1 MKDFLRKHYKKFIIG
16 VLSLACACSFV
27 GCKGDDEN
35 SAGSTPDSSSS
46 QGSGSETSNIEILL
60 SETNATLLL
69 GDEFWIKA
77 EYTKF
82 EDAVPEWTSSNPAV
96 ASVDATGKV
105 VALLEGSATITVSY
119 LDKKATCEIV
129 VERNDLLPTLHTEGL
144 SEDTVSVSM
153 TDTLN
158 VTPTILFNGKTFTD
172 GEWEYK
178 LSDST
183 IGTVENGEFKPLKA
197 GTTTLTIMGKW
208 RGVEGTTLTKV
219 VEITVID
226 SISVVINGGLTNE
239 LFLYTAASHGG
250 KTYATTVPFE
260 VSAIEN
266 EKVLKTSVSITKGED
281 VISYDVATETV
292 TALTYGSAEL
302 TVTFTDSAN
311 VENSLSIPVTVSR
324 PVAIYEDTVEYFS
337 AVDGVLPVAEIFGA
351 DVTLLDAYQGE
362 MVLTVEDN
370 LIFGV
375 ETEALNVTETQITIY
390 NETVGYLVKVE
401 AYKKVI
407 DEESDLAFF
416 NTDQSGYV
424 ILKNDIECQKSLCSQ
439 GTFTGVFN
447 GNGYAL
453 KNPTFSNIDTNVN
466 PFKGG
471 VFGCI
476 GPGAVIKNVAFKD
489 ANLAGYN
496 SAILAGTSMSSY
508 YVPAT
513 VENIYVS
520 VKKIN
525 SAGRPGTLFWDKGA
539 WDYIRNVIVD
549 LSAVTMTE
557 GSVSGNTYGALFGC
571 DKWAVYNNGEV
582 WKNSCSRINGV
593 YVIAAEG
600 TPMMCNTAYGANTA
614 KIWAGNDGKV
624 ESAATRQYVYTGV
637 NRYDNFIALANAVA
651 KVGDNENYWTI
662 SELGIEWKGE
672 LPEVETVEYEK
683 TIKYFSAMDGELPIE
698 EIFGTTDVVI
708 TDAYQNGSQLKVE
721 NNKIFGVATLKDKMT
736 ETQVVIFT
744 AKVNYIL
751 NLEAY
756 TKVIDEES
764 DLAAFD
770 ATNGVVSGYFILKN
784 DVVCAGEK
792 EWKNVYNTS
801 VGTNP
806 TLQYFDGTLDGNG
819 HKIVGMKVGENG
831 LLGCLSAT
839 TIIKDIAFTETVL
852 AGGDWKNTAL
862 LAFMSMAGYGS
873 SSAIENVYIHIAD
886 FRQPGGNRAAG
897 LLYLYNAAIKINNVV
912 MVIDSTEFT
921 STPQYGYGALFE
933 HDREKG
939 AAANLTNVYVVSAI
953 VPLAMHRQED
963 LATGEIKENVAIY
976 ASNDKDNAGKFE
988 GKEYLYYA
996 GVQRYDDLSALSGV
1010 VTQVGNWAISASGVV
1025 WTDAK

>member
-1 MKDFLRKHYKKFIIG
+1 MKDFLRKHYKKCIMG
-16 VLSLACACSFV
+16 VLSLACICSFY
-27 GCKGDDEN
+27 GCQSSCSSN
-35 SAGSTPDSSSS
+35 SKPDSST
-46 QGSGSETSNIEILL
+46 ETSIIDISLDQ
-60 SETNATLLL
+60 TQAVLLL
-69 GDEFWIKA
+69 GDEIWLKA
-77 EYTKF
+77 EYTAL
-82 EDAVPEWTSSNPAV
+82 EDEAPEWASSNPAV
-96 ASVDATGKV
+96 ASVDANGKV

-119 LDKKATCEIV
+119 LKKQATCEIV
-129 VERNDLLPTLHTEGL
+129 VTRNDLLPTIHTEGL

-158 VTPTILFNGKTFTD
+158 VTSTVIFNGKTFAD
-172 GEWEYK
+172 GEWDYK

-183 IGTVENGEFKPLKA
+183 VGTVENGEFKPLKA
-197 GTTTLTIMGKW
+197 GKTTLTITGKW
-208 RGVEGTTLTKV
+208 RGVEGATLAKT

-239 LFLYTAASHGG
+239 LFLYTAESHGG
-250 KTYATTVPFE
+250 KAYAKTTPFE

-266 EKVLKTSVSITKGED
+266 EKALKTSVSITKGAD
-281 VISYDVATETV
+281 VISYDAATETV
-292 TALTYGSAEL
+292 TALTYGNAEL
-302 TVTFTDSAN
+302 TITFTDSAN

-324 PVAIYEDTVEYFS
+324 PIATYESTVEYFS
-337 AVDGVLPVAEIFGA
+337 AVDGVLPVSEIFGA
-351 DVTLLDAYQGE
+351 DVTLFDAYQGE
-362 MVLTVEDN
+362 KALTVDN
-370 LIFGV
+370 NLVFGL
-375 ETEALNVTETQITIY
+375 ETDELKMTQTQITVY
-390 NETVGYLVKVE
+390 NETVGYLVNVE

-424 ILKNDIECQKSLCSQ
+424 ILKNDIECQKSLCSK

-489 ANLAGYN
+489 VNLAGYN

-520 VKKIN
+520 VKKFN
-525 SAGRPGTLFWDKGA
+525 AAGRPGSLFWDKGA

-549 LSAVTMTE
+549 LSAVTMTV

-582 WKNSCSRINGV
+582 WKNSCSRITGV

-614 KIWAGNDGKV
+614 KIWASNDGKV
-624 ESAATRQYVYTGV
+624 EDASARQYVYTGV
-637 NRYDNFIALANAVA
+637 NRYDNFMALANAVA
-651 KVGDNENYWTI
+651 KVGDDENYWTI

-672 LPEVETVEYEK
+672 LVEVETVEYEK
-683 TIKYFSAMDGELPIE
+683 TIKYFSAMDGDLPLE
-698 EIFGTTDVVI
+698 EIFGTTNVVI
-708 TDAYQNGSQLKVE
+708 TDAYQNGTQLKVE
-721 NNKIFGVATLKDKMT
+721 NNKILGVATLKDKMT
-736 ETQVVIFT
+736 EAQVVIFT

-784 DVVCAGEK
+784 DVVCTGEK
-792 EWKNVYNTS
+792 EWKNVYNPS

-819 HKIVGMKVGENG
+819 HKIIGMKVGENG

-839 TIIKDIAFTETVL
+839 SVIKNIAFTETVL

-897 LLYLYNAAIKINNVV
+897 LLYIYNSAIKINNVV
-912 MVIDSTEFT
+912 MVIDSTDFT
-921 STPQYGYGALFE
+921 ATPQYGYGALFE

-976 ASNDKDNAGKFE
+976 ASNDKDNTGKFA

-996 GVQRYDDLSALSGV
+996 GVQRYDNLSALSAV
-1010 VTQVGNWAISASGVV
+1010 VTKVGSWSISANGVV
-1025 WTDAK
+1025 WTDAE